1 MNTAGGSTFLDGI
14 SLCFSENIAHAG
26 FFFSAIAWP
35 GNIYTRSER
44 VE

>member
-1 MNTAGGSTFLDGI
+1 MNTAGGSTFPETI
-14 SLCFSENIAHAG
+14 SMRLSEKIADAG
-26 FFFSAIAWP
+26 FFFPAIAWP